1 MSSTKFNPAF
11 PPQIAQDNFGRVLAP
26 LPGMS
31 KLEYFSLTLLPY
43 FMELSLQIDFDPIEK
58 SIEMAENLINKLD
71 KIKPD
76 ANESTLIEQ

>member
-1 MSSTKFNPAF
+1 MSSKFNPAF

-43 FMELSLQIDFDPIEK
+43 FMELSLQIDFDPIKK
-58 SIEMAENLINKLD
+58 SIEMAETLITELD
-71 KIKPD
+71 KIKP
-76 ANESTLIEQ
+76 NESDTNIIKQ

>member
-1 MSSTKFNPAF
+1 MSSSKFNPAF

-26 LPGMS
+26 VPGLS

-43 FMELSLQIDFDPIEK
+43 FMELSLQIDFDPIKK
-58 SIEMAENLINKLD
+58 SIEMAENLINELD

>member
-1 MSSTKFNPAF
+1 MSSKFNPAF

-43 FMELSLQIDFDPIEK
+43 FMELSLQIDFDPIKK
-58 SIEMAENLINKLD
+58 SIEMAETLITELD
-71 KIKPD
+71 KIKP
-76 ANESTLIEQ
+76 NESDTSIIKQ

>member
-1 MSSTKFNPAF
+1 MSSKFNPAF

-43 FMELSLQIDFDPIEK
+43 FMELSLQIDYDPIKK
-58 SIEMAENLINKLD
+58 SIQMAETLITELD
-71 KIKPD
+71 KIKPNGND
-76 ANESTLIEQ
+76 TTIIEQ

>member
-1 MSSTKFNPAF
+1 MSSKFNPAF

-43 FMELSLQIDFDPIEK
+43 FMELSLQIDFDPIKK
-58 SIEMAENLINKLD
+58 SIEMAETLITELD
-71 KIKPD
+71 KIKPIGND
-76 ANESTLIEQ
+76 TTIIEQ

>member
-1 MSSTKFNPAF
+1 MSSSKFNPAF

-31 KLEYFSLTLLPY
+31 KLEYFTLNLLPY
-43 FMELSLQIDFDPIEK
+43 FLELSHHIDFDPVEK
-58 SIEMAENLINKLD
+58 SIQMAEKLINELD

-76 ANESTLIEQ
+76 ESNTTIIN

>member
-1 MSSTKFNPAF
+1 MSSKFNPAF

-43 FMELSLQIDFDPIEK
+43 FMELSLQIDFDPIKK
-58 SIEMAENLINKLD
+58 SIETAETLITELD
-71 KIKPD
+71 KIKP
-76 ANESTLIEQ
+76 NESDTSIIKQ

>member
-1 MSSTKFNPAF
+1 MSSSKFNPAF

-43 FMELSLQIDFDPIEK
+43 FIELSLQIDFDPIEK

-76 ANESTLIEQ
+76 ANEPTIIE

>member
-1 MSSTKFNPAF
+1 MSSKFNPAF

-43 FMELSLQIDFDPIEK
+43 FMELSLQIDFDPIKK
-58 SIEMAENLINKLD
+58 SIETAETLITELD
-71 KIKPD
+71 KIKPNGND
-76 ANESTLIEQ
+76 TNIIEQ

>member
-1 MSSTKFNPAF
+1 MSSSKFNPAF

-76 ANESTLIEQ
+76 ANEPTIIE